1 MRFYLPL
8 LSFFVFSVL
17 ASPALA
23 EGYVGITP
31 VSEYEAVEVE
41 IPVPPKYGI
50 ATPPAP
56 PVKQGA
62 TDKKETDIVKM
73 KDDKLSNW
81 TKNAYG
87 LLNDG
92 SQERYSDGLTK
103 VYEEQVQ
110 EIRNGGL
117 GYRPEYHKFKEK
129 KMPKIEN

>member
-8 LSFFVFSVL
+8 FSFFLLMSQSVI
-17 ASPALA
+17 A
-23 EGYVGITP
+23 EGYVGITQ

-50 ATPPAP
+50 ATPPAQTAGKP
-56 PVKQGA
+56 A
-62 TDKKETDIVKM
+62 DKKETDIVKM

-87 LLNDG
+87 MLNDG
-92 SQERYSDGLTK
+92 SQERYTDGLTK

-117 GYRPEYHKFKEK
+117 GYRPEYQKFKEK